1 MLTIHFPSGETLE
14 VQPAQG
20 SRAVEQLLQP
30 AFVEAQFARQ
40 WWVEVPVGAWVE
52 LEGRRYTLYAPAAA
66 TRDGA
71 TLYDYRARFESD
83 ARGLEAIVALNPVD
97 GRAAFPLTATPEEHA
112 ELVVQNMNARGGGG
126 WRLGGCVAG
135 APKEI
140 SYDGTPCLAALGR
153 IAEAFETE
161 WQCDGKVITI
171 GRVGH
176 GAEDPV
182 PLRYGEGLKPGLQ
195 RTVHSED
202 GNPVGRLFVQGGE
215 RNVSYSDYG
224 KERLHLPKA
233 STVSFDGLHFEGES
247 GFVAA
252 RAVRY
257 ATDAAGASVAR
268 ADALPGVTYRE
279 ATLSLEECYPRR
291 VGTVTAVGAGGL
303 DFVDSAIPADLNY
316 RDARIGGE
324 KATIIFQ
331 SGMLAGREFDIV
343 QTEKD
348 LTGYD
353 HGARRFQLVPQDEDG
368 VSMPGGVFVP
378 RAGDRYAVF
387 HINMPPRYVRDA
399 EEEMLR
405 GAVRYLHPRAGHR
418 FTVRAELD
426 AAWARARWAN
436 LGGRLGL
443 GGYVAIEDRELF
455 GASGDGRA
463 VLRVVEVSRPLGD
476 PHAPTLTLSNEP
488 AAGGI
493 FTQLARA
500 QAQEQVVATR
510 HAEAVRYTRRTF
522 RQAQEGLKQLEAAAR
537 GLEERFTES
546 IRPATVTTMGALVGS
561 EATNFTF
568 LNRVEFTWE
577 GAGRRLRARAVD
589 GGAMVLEHATLGGEP
604 QGRGTLSAAGAAA
617 RRWNLYAFVSG
628 ALTAAGKPYFLY
640 AECPGGAGA
649 TDGRFAVSEEARP
662 LREGDR
668 YNLLCALVSSED
680 GRGNRSVQPV
690 FGVTEVTPGMVRT
703 GRIVSRGG
711 ETYFD
716 LEHGEIGGNI
726 RFTIPEAAGPAAVS
740 RPNLFSNGGPMIKDV
755 EGWRLINNDSDWAV
769 IMEQVEEEAHGGY
782 GRIRYTARRTKTE
795 QPDRLYKIG
804 QIWAEVPLAVGGA
817 VCAAVGLARCT
828 HPRAVMFEGYFGGGY
843 PRRNLAEMRRASSMA
858 GNPSRADLPFA
869 QARGEAA
876 ETAVFGPLPRS
887 NGGLDMALSW
897 FVDSAALPNAGLGE
911 EVVLEFVW
919 LKVEAGETFTGAPV
933 TKEDMKCG
941 QGFTVVD
948 GGRLRTFGLELM
960 QGRGAGAKATA
971 GLWGGGFSG
980 NYNENTPAFWAGGTF
995 EKAMNGEANTI
1006 LRHDGSAKI
1015 GRMLVASEGD
1025 IDWTDNGGF
1034 FRIIPTQNMPS
1045 WDDIETNAGRN
1056 VQGNQTEYAR
1066 DLHASLH
1073 GKVQEDR
1080 ENKTIHIP
1088 IVQITHPLPAGQTV
1102 RVNVKVTL
1110 HATLY
1115 TSASK
1120 NAESSAGARFSGGIS
1135 VDSEERKEITLTLSS
1150 WINSSGNPQDE
1161 DSVEYDFNCKENATC
1176 WLSGTLQTHVE
1187 TSLKEAPPDPGTGR
1201 DPDPSNPLRP
1211 DPSNPLRPDPN
1222 DPGHSPAPNPHN
1234 PDEPDNPNQPGIG
1247 HRTHGYAAPRPV
1259 LRAAGDETRLMG
1271 KNGGTIRERY
1281 ASASVKSPYLRVD
1294 YFVYYENV
1302 KGQQQFIIAKDGFC
1316 IFHNARRYIY
1326 CNASNGQFEVMG
1338 LTNFSRQ

>member
-30 AFVEAQFARQ
+30 AFVEAQFALAR
-40 WWVEVPVGAWVE
+40 WVEVPVGAWVE

-71 TLYDYRARFESD
+71 TLYDYRARFESE
-83 ARGLEAIVALNPVD
+83 ARGLEAIVTLNPVD
-97 GRAAFPLTATPEEHA
+97 GRAAFPLTASPAEHA
-112 ELVVQNMNARGGGG
+112 GLVVENMNARGGGG
-126 WRLGGCVAG
+126 WRLGGCVEG

-153 IAEAFETE
+153 IAEAFGTE

-215 RNVSYSDYG
+215 RNVSFPDYG
-224 KERLHLPKA
+224 KKRLHLPKA
-233 STVSFDGLHFEGES
+233 KTISFDGLHFEGEA
-247 GFVAA
+247 GFAAA

-257 ATDAAGASVAR
+257 TTDAAGTSVAR

-279 ATLSLEECYPRR
+279 ATLALEECYPRR
-291 VGTVTAVGAGGL
+291 EGTVTGVSADGL
-303 DFVDSAIPADLNY
+303 DFMDSTIPNDLNY

-343 QTEKD
+343 QTETD

-378 RAGDRYAVF
+378 RVGDRYAVF
-387 HINMPPRYVRDA
+387 HINMLARYVRDA
-399 EEEMLR
+399 EDEMLR

-426 AAWARARWAN
+426 AAWARARWAT

-455 GASGDGRA
+455 GASGEGRA

-500 QAQEQVVATR
+500 KAQEQVVATR

-522 RQAQEGLKQLEAAAR
+522 RQAKEGLKQLEEVAKR
-537 GLEERFTES
+537 VDDFNES
-546 IRPATVTTMGALVGS
+546 IKPATVTTMGALVGS

-568 LNRVEFTWE
+568 VNRVEFTWK
-577 GAGRRLRARAVD
+577 GAGKRLRARAVD

-604 QGRGTLSAAGAAA
+604 QGRGTIGTTGATA
-617 RRWNLYAFVSG
+617 RRWNLYAFVS
-628 ALTAAGKPYFLY
+628 APLTAARKPYFLY
-640 AECPGGAGA
+640 AECPSGEGK
-649 TDGRFAVSEEARP
+649 TDGRFAISETARP

-680 GRGNRSVQPV
+680 GFGTRSVQPV

-703 GRIVSRGG
+703 SRIVSRGG

-726 RFTIPEAAGPAAVS
+726 RFTIPEADEPTVAAPG
-740 RPNLFSNGGPMIKDV
+740 PNLFSNGGPMIASV
-755 EGWRLINNDSDWAV
+755 EGWRVIKDTNDWV
-769 IMEQVEEEAHGGY
+769 ISMEQVKEEAHGGY
-782 GRIRYTARRTKTE
+782 GRIRYTARRVNNKQTN
-795 QPDRLYKIG
+795 RLYKVG
-804 QIWAEVPLAVGGA
+804 QIWVDLPAEAAGATA

-828 HPRAVMFEGYFGGGY
+828 HPKAVVFEEYFGGGY
-843 PRRNLAEMRRASSMA
+843 PDRSLAEMRRTSSMA
-858 GNPSRADLPFA
+858 GNST
-869 QARGEAA
+869 QASLKFEKARDEAA
-876 ETAVFGPLPRS
+876 EAVVYGPIRRK
-887 NGGLDMALSW
+887 NGGSDIALSW
-897 FVDSAALPNAGLGE
+897 FVDSAELPNAGLGE

-919 LKVEAGETFTGAPV
+919 LKVEAGETFTGMPTA
-933 TKEDMKCG
+933 EDMKHG
-941 QGFTVVD
+941 QGFTLVD

-971 GLWGGGFSG
+971 GLWGGGYLGAYSKD
-980 NYNENTPAFWAGGTF
+980 TPAFWAGGTF
-995 EKAMNGEANTI
+995 VEALLGEANTI

-1025 IDWTDNGGF
+1025 MAWTENGGLF
-1034 FRIIPTQNMPS
+1034 EINPTKAMPAL
-1045 WDDIETNAGRN
+1045 DDLKGNAGLNKKGGSEAKLARN
-1056 VQGNQTEYAR
+1056 ISAFSYSDYYTVGDKKSNIKKDSSSAHAELLGFKIREVIGDERVEVEVTVTLRADLSTQKLKGDGFAYANAEFIGDLIAGGESRKVYLSLAR
-1066 DLHASLH
+1066 DLYTKDD
-1073 GKVQEDR
+1073 GYTTQ
-1080 ENKTIHIP
+1080 
-1088 IVQITHPLPAGQTV
+1088 QY
-1102 RVNVKVTL
+1102 TL
-1110 HATLY
+1110 RI
-1115 TSASK
+1115 
-1120 NAESSAGARFSGGIS
+1120 SAGTVCA
-1135 VDSEERKEITLTLSS
+1135 
-1150 WINSSGNPQDE
+1150 
-1161 DSVEYDFNCKENATC
+1161 
-1176 WLSGTLQTHVE
+1176 
-1187 TSLKEAPPDPGTGR
+1187 
-1201 DPDPSNPLRP
+1201 LR
-1211 DPSNPLRPDPN
+1211 
-1222 DPGHSPAPNPHN
+1222 
-1234 PDEPDNPNQPGIG
+1234 
-1247 HRTHGYAAPRPV
+1247 
-1259 LRAAGDETRLMG
+1259 GDL
-1271 KNGGTIRERY
+1271 
-1281 ASASVKSPYLRVD
+1281 SASVKAETREVEAGGKETKSGTASECTASAANVRVEAS
-1294 YFVYYENV
+1294 YVVYYEAV
-1302 KGQQQFIIAKDGFC
+1302 KGQQRFIIARDGFC
-1316 IFHNARRYIY
+1316 VFHNANRYIY
-1326 CNASNGQFEVMG
+1326 CNAHNGEFKVMG
-1338 LTNFSRQ
+1338 LTDFSRV

>member
-1 MLTIHFPSGETLE
+1 MLTIHFPNGQTLE

-30 AFVEAQFARQ
+30 AFVEAQFALAR
-40 WWVEVPVGAWVE
+40 WVEVPVGAWVE

-97 GRAAFPLTATPEEHA
+97 GRAAFPLTASPAEHA
-112 ELVVQNMNARGGGG
+112 GLVVENMNARGGGG
-126 WRLGGCVAG
+126 WRLGGCVEG

-153 IAEAFETE
+153 IAEAFGTE

-215 RNVSYSDYG
+215 RNVSFPDYG
-224 KERLHLPKA
+224 KKRLHLPKA
-233 STVSFDGLHFEGES
+233 RTIAFDGLHFEGES
-247 GFVAA
+247 GFAAA

-257 ATDAAGASVAR
+257 ATDAAGTSVAR

-279 ATLSLEECYPRR
+279 ATLALEECYPRR
-291 VGTVTAVGAGGL
+291 EGTVTGVSADGL
-303 DFVDSAIPADLNY
+303 DFMDSTIPADLNY

-343 QTEKD
+343 QTETD

-387 HINMPPRYVRDA
+387 HINMPLRYVRDA

-426 AAWARARWAN
+426 AAWARARWAT

-455 GASGDGRA
+455 GASGEGRA

-500 QAQEQVVATR
+500 RAQEQVVATR

-522 RQAQEGLKQLEAAAR
+522 RQAKEGLKQLEEVAKR
-537 GLEERFTES
+537 VDDFKES
-546 IRPATVTTMGALVGS
+546 IKPATVTTMGALVGS

-568 LNRVEFTWE
+568 VNRVEFTWE
-577 GAGRRLRARAVD
+577 GAGKRLRARAVD

-604 QGRGTLSAAGAAA
+604 QGRGTIGTAGAAA

-640 AECPGGAGA
+640 AECPSGEGK
-649 TDGRFAVSEEARP
+649 TDGRFAVSKEARP

-680 GRGNRSVQPV
+680 GLGYRSVQPV

-703 GRIVSRGG
+703 SRIVSRGG

-726 RFTIPEAAGPAAVS
+726 RFTIPEADEPTVAAPG
-740 RPNLFSNGGPMIKDV
+740 PNLFSNGGPMIVGV
-755 EGWRLINNDSDWAV
+755 EGWRVINDESDWAV
-769 IMEQVEEEAHGGY
+769 SMEQVEEEAHGGY
-782 GRIRYTARRTKTE
+782 GRIRYTAKRTKKT
-795 QPDRLYKIG
+795 QTDRFYKVG
-804 QIWAEVPLAVGGA
+804 QVWVELPAQYAGAMA

-828 HPRAVMFEGYFGGGY
+828 HPKAVVFEEYFGGVY
-843 PRRNLAEMRRASSMA
+843 PHRNLAEMRRTSSLA
-858 GNPSRADLPFA
+858 GSNQDPTHEIERNRD
-869 QARGEAA
+869 EAA
-876 ETAVFGPLPRS
+876 EAVVYGPIQRV
-887 NGGLDMALSW
+887 NGGSNIALSW
-897 FVDSAALPNAGLGE
+897 FVDSDALPNKGLGV

-919 LKVEAGETFTGAPV
+919 LKVEVGERFTGMPTAGLGGLQG
-933 TKEDMKCG
+933 G
-941 QGFTVVD
+941 QGFTLVE

-960 QGRGAGAKATA
+960 QGQGAGAKTTA
-971 GLWGGGFSG
+971 GLWGGGYAGAYSI
-980 NYNENTPAFWAGGTF
+980 NTPAFWAGGSF
-995 EKAMNGEANTI
+995 AEAIQGKANTI

-1025 IDWTDNGGF
+1025 MAWTENGNAFSISPTEEMKPLSWF
-1034 FRIIPTQNMPS
+1034 FDRIGKNETYSGKVLS
-1045 WDDIETNAGRN
+1045 WDEKLEVIYNPKYDPNGYGVGNRDGERFTHAMGHLRVASYEEVEVVCDVKASADIFAHRRHQPPDQDKCTGSAMVGFDVELYIGDKVNKVNFAIEATNAASRQTYRRTERITARGKPGDSLSMFVAILRDVVAMENGMHYNGPRVGDPGYSTAATIYN
-1056 VQGNQTEYAR
+1056 V
-1066 DLHASLH
+1066 
-1073 GKVQEDR
+1073 
-1080 ENKTIHIP
+1080 
-1088 IVQITHPLPAGQTV
+1088 TV
-1102 RVNVKVTL
+1102 DVKV
-1110 HATLY
+1110 
-1115 TSASK
+1115 
-1120 NAESSAGARFSGGIS
+1120 EMR
-1135 VDSEERKEITLTLSS
+1135 
-1150 WINSSGNPQDE
+1150 
-1161 DSVEYDFNCKENATC
+1161 
-1176 WLSGTLQTHVE
+1176 
-1187 TSLKEAPPDPGTGR
+1187 
-1201 DPDPSNPLRP
+1201 
-1211 DPSNPLRPDPN
+1211 
-1222 DPGHSPAPNPHN
+1222 
-1234 PDEPDNPNQPGIG
+1234 
-1247 HRTHGYAAPRPV
+1247 
-1259 LRAAGDETRLMG
+1259 
-1271 KNGGTIRERY
+1271 
-1281 ASASVKSPYLRVD
+1281 
-1294 YFVYYENV
+1294 YENV
-1302 KGQQQFIIAKDGFC
+1302 REQQMFILAKDGFC
-1316 IFHNARRYIY
+1316 VYHGRNNFIY
-1326 CNASNGQFEVMG
+1326 CNSHTGQFIVKGARSSE
-1338 LTNFSRQ
+1338 

>member
-30 AFVEAQFARQ
+30 AFVEAQFALAR
-40 WWVEVPVGAWVE
+40 WVEVPVGAWVE

-83 ARGLEAIVALNPVD
+83 ARGLEAIVTLNPVD
-97 GRAAFPLTATPEEHA
+97 GRAAFPLTASPAEHA
-112 ELVVQNMNARGGGG
+112 GLVVENMNARGGGG

-153 IAEAFETE
+153 IAEAFGTE
-161 WQCDGKVITI
+161 WFCDGKVITI

-215 RNVSYSDYG
+215 RNVSFSDYG
-224 KERLHLPKA
+224 KKRLHLPKA
-233 STVSFDGLHFEGES
+233 KTISFDGLHFEGEA
-247 GFVAA
+247 GFAAA

-257 ATDAAGASVAR
+257 TTDAEGTSVAR

-279 ATLSLEECYPRR
+279 ATLALEECYPRR
-291 VGTVTAVGAGGL
+291 EGTVTGVSADGL
-303 DFVDSAIPADLNY
+303 DFMDSTIPNDLNY

-343 QTEKD
+343 QTETD

-353 HGARRFQLVPQDEDG
+353 HKARRFQLVPQDEDG

-378 RAGDRYAVF
+378 RVGDRYAVF
-387 HINMPPRYVRDA
+387 HINMPTRYVRDA

-426 AAWARARWAN
+426 AAWARARWAT

-455 GASGDGRA
+455 GASGEGRA

-500 QAQEQVVATR
+500 KAQEQVVATR

-522 RQAQEGLKQLEAAAR
+522 RQAREGLKQLEEVAKR
-537 GLEERFTES
+537 VDDFTES
-546 IRPATVTTMGALVGS
+546 IKPATVTTMGALVGS

-568 LNRVEFTWE
+568 VNRVEFTWE
-577 GAGRRLRARAVD
+577 GAGKRLRARAVD

-604 QGRGTLSAAGAAA
+604 QGRGTIGTAGAAA
-617 RRWNLYAFVSG
+617 RRWNLYEFTSG
-628 ALTAAGKPYFLY
+628 ALSAAGRPYFLY
-640 AECPGGAGA
+640 AECPSGEGK
-649 TDGRFAVSEEARP
+649 TDGRFAISMEARP

-680 GRGNRSVQPV
+680 GLGHRGVQPV

-703 GRIVSRGG
+703 SRIVSRGG

-726 RFTIPEAAGPAAVS
+726 RFTIPEAAEPEAEKPG
-740 RPNLFSNGGPMIKDV
+740 PNLFSNGGPMIMGV
-755 EGWRLINNDSDWAV
+755 EGWRLLNNEPDWAV
-769 IMEQVEEEAHGGY
+769 SMEQVEEEAHGGY
-782 GRIRYTARRTKTE
+782 GRIRYTARRTKTT
-795 QPDRLYKIG
+795 QTDRFYKIG
-804 QIWAEVPLAVGGA
+804 QVWVMLPAQHAGA
-817 VCAAVGLARCT
+817 MAMCAAVGLARCT
-828 HPRAVMFEGYFGGGY
+828 HPKAVMFEEYFGGGY
-843 PRRNLAEMRRASSMA
+843 PKRNLADMRRTSSMKENEKNA
-858 GNPSRADLPFA
+858 ELEIKRKPN
-869 QARGEAA
+869 EAA
-876 ETAVFGPLPRS
+876 EAVVYGPIRRA
-887 NGGLDMALSW
+887 NGSRTIALSW
-897 FVDSAALPNAGLGE
+897 FVDSDALPQKGMGE
-911 EVVLEFVW
+911 GETVVLEFVW
-919 LKVEAGETFTGAPV
+919 LKVEVGETFTGMPAAG
-933 TKEDMKCG
+933 MGRG
-941 QGFTVVD
+941 QGFTLVE

-960 QGRGAGAKATA
+960 KGRGAKAETTA
-971 GLWGGGFSG
+971 GLWGGGDTG

-995 EKAMNGEANTI
+995 TAAMQGEAKTI

-1015 GRMLVASEGD
+1015 GRMLVTQDGDMAWTENDGMFEINPTKAMPSLDALKNKVGSNVKKCGEAKLARSISASALSMNTIGAPKTNTKSDSYSAPANLLGFKIRKIIWNETVEVVVTVTLRADLNAKQLYDDGIGIAEAKAWFTGD
-1025 IDWTDNGGF
+1025 LVAGGERREVSLLLQTDND
-1034 FRIIPTQNMPS
+1034 NS
-1045 WDDIETNAGRN
+1045 S
-1056 VQGNQTEYAR
+1056 QGAQDST
-1066 DLHASLH
+1066 
-1073 GKVQEDR
+1073 
-1080 ENKTIHIP
+1080 KTY
-1088 IVQITHPLPAGQTV
+1088 
-1102 RVNVKVTL
+1102 TL
-1110 HATLY
+1110 RSSGDCNCTLQ
-1115 TSASK
+1115 
-1120 NAESSAGARFSGGIS
+1120 G
-1135 VDSEERKEITLTLSS
+1135 TLSS
-1150 WINSSGNPQDE
+1150 SVFAQTTGKHVKGTSEPREFSSWCD
-1161 DSVEYDFNCKENATC
+1161 
-1176 WLSGTLQTHVE
+1176 
-1187 TSLKEAPPDPGTGR
+1187 
-1201 DPDPSNPLRP
+1201 
-1211 DPSNPLRPDPN
+1211 
-1222 DPGHSPAPNPHN
+1222 
-1234 PDEPDNPNQPGIG
+1234 
-1247 HRTHGYAAPRPV
+1247 
-1259 LRAAGDETRLMG
+1259 
-1271 KNGGTIRERY
+1271 
-1281 ASASVKSPYLRVD
+1281 ASAANVRVEVSCT
-1294 YFVYYENV
+1294 VYYEAV
-1302 KGQQQFIIAKDGFC
+1302 KGQQAFIIARDGFC
-1316 IFHNARRYIY
+1316 VFHNASRYIY
-1326 CNASNGQFEVMG
+1326 CNASNGRFEVMG
-1338 LTNFSRQ
+1338 LTNFSRV

>member
-1 MLTIHFPSGETLE
+1 M
-14 VQPAQG
+14 QPAQG

-30 AFVEAQFARQ
+30 AFVEAQFALAR
-40 WWVEVPVGAWVE
+40 WVEVPVGSWVE

-83 ARGLEAIVALNPVD
+83 ARGLEAIVTLNPVD
-97 GRAAFPLTATPEEHA
+97 GRAAFPLTASPAEHA
-112 ELVVQNMNARGGGG
+112 GLVVQNMNARGGGG

-153 IAEAFETE
+153 IAEAFGTE
-161 WQCDGKVITI
+161 WFCDGKVITI

-215 RNVSYSDYG
+215 RNVSFPDYG
-224 KERLHLPKA
+224 KKRLHLPKA
-233 STVSFDGLHFEGES
+233 KTIAFDGLHFEGEA
-247 GFVAA
+247 GFAAA

-257 ATDAAGASVAR
+257 VTDAEGTSVAR

-279 ATLSLEECYPRR
+279 ATLALEECYPRR
-291 VGTVTAVGAGGL
+291 EGTVTGVSADGL
-303 DFVDSAIPADLNY
+303 DFVDSTIPNDLNY

-343 QTEKD
+343 QTETD

-368 VSMPGGVFVP
+368 VSMPGGIFVP
-378 RAGDRYAVF
+378 RVGDRYAVF

-455 GASGDGRA
+455 GASGAGRA

-500 QAQEQVVATR
+500 KAQEQVVATR

-522 RQAQEGLKQLEAAAR
+522 RQAKEGLKQLEEVAKR
-537 GLEERFTES
+537 VDDFRES
-546 IRPATVTTMGALVGS
+546 IKPATVTTMGALVGS

-568 LNRVEFTWE
+568 VNRVEFTWE
-577 GAGRRLRARAVD
+577 GAGKRLRARAVD

-640 AECPGGAGA
+640 AECPSGAGA
-649 TDGRFAVSEEARP
+649 TEGRFAMSESARP

-680 GRGNRSVQPV
+680 GLGHRGVQPV

-703 GRIVSRGG
+703 SRIVSRGG

-740 RPNLFSNGGPMIKDV
+740 RPNLFSNGGPMIMGI
-755 EGWRLINNDSDWAV
+755 EGWRLLGNEPDWD
-769 IMEQVEEEAHGGY
+769 IRMEQVEEEAHGGY

-795 QPDRLYKIG
+795 QTDRYYRVG
-804 QIWAEVPLAVGGA
+804 QIRIELPAEAAGAEV

-828 HPRAVMFEGYFGGGY
+828 HPKAVVFSEYFGGGY
-843 PRRNLAEMRRASSMA
+843 PERNLAEMRRTSSLA
-858 GNPSRADLPFA
+858 GSNQDPTSKIERARD
-869 QARGEAA
+869 
-876 ETAVFGPLPRS
+876 ETAEAVVYGSIKRV
-887 NGGLDMALSW
+887 NGYSYVAFSWKLDSQ
-897 FVDSAALPNAGLGE
+897 ALPKRGMGE
-911 EVVLEFVW
+911 GETVVLEFAW
-919 LKVEAGETFTGAPV
+919 LKIEVGERFTGMPTAGLGGLQG
-933 TKEDMKCG
+933 G
-941 QGFTVVD
+941 QGFTLVD

-960 QGRGAGAKATA
+960 KGRGAGAETTA
-971 GLWGGGFSG
+971 GLWGGGYLGAYSKD
-980 NYNENTPAFWAGGTF
+980 TPAFWAGGTF
-995 EKAMNGEANTI
+995 VEALQGKANTI

-1015 GRMLVASEGD
+1015 GRMLMAQDGAMAWAENGGLFEINPTNAMPALDTLKGKVGSNATGDKTVVLGRDISASAISRYAIRDLKTDTDSDSSSGPTDLLGFHINKIIRNETVEVVVTVTLRADLSAQQHIDKGRGIAEAKAEFTGDLVAGGERRKVSLLLQ
-1025 IDWTDNGGF
+1025 TDNDN
-1034 FRIIPTQNMPS
+1034 RS
-1045 WDDIETNAGRN
+1045 
-1056 VQGNQTEYAR
+1056 QGAQVDT
-1066 DLHASLH
+1066 
-1073 GKVQEDR
+1073 
-1080 ENKTIHIP
+1080 KTY
-1088 IVQITHPLPAGQTV
+1088 
-1102 RVNVKVTL
+1102 TL
-1110 HATLY
+1110 
-1115 TSASK
+1115 
-1120 NAESSAGARFSGGIS
+1120 R
-1135 VDSEERKEITLTLSS
+1135 
-1150 WINSSGNPQDE
+1150 SSGDC
-1161 DSVEYDFNCKENATC
+1161 NCT
-1176 WLSGTLQTHVE
+1176 LQGTL
-1187 TSLKEAPPDPGTGR
+1187 
-1201 DPDPSNPLRP
+1201 
-1211 DPSNPLRPDPN
+1211 
-1222 DPGHSPAPNPHN
+1222 
-1234 PDEPDNPNQPGIG
+1234 
-1247 HRTHGYAAPRPV
+1247 
-1259 LRAAGDETRLMG
+1259 
-1271 KNGGTIRERY
+1271 
-1281 ASASVKSPYLRVD
+1281 SASVLAQTTDKWVKGPEIPEGSSAWCTASAANVRVEAS
-1294 YFVYYENV
+1294 YVVYYEAV
-1302 KGQQQFIIAKDGFC
+1302 KGQQAFIIAMDGFC
-1316 IFHNARRYIY
+1316 VFHNANRYIY
-1326 CNASNGQFEVMG
+1326 CNASNGQFEVVG
-1338 LTNFSRQ
+1338 LTDF

>member
-30 AFVEAQFARQ
+30 AFVEAQFALAR
-40 WWVEVPVGAWVE
+40 WVEVPVGAWVE

-71 TLYDYRARFESD
+71 TLYDYRARFESE
-83 ARGLEAIVALNPVD
+83 ARGLEAIVTLNPVD
-97 GRAAFPLTATPEEHA
+97 GRAAFPLTASPAEHA
-112 ELVVQNMNARGGGG
+112 GLVVENMNARGGGG
-126 WRLGGCVAG
+126 WRLGGCVEG

-153 IAEAFETE
+153 IAEAFGTE
-161 WQCDGKVITI
+161 WFCDGKVITI

-176 GAEDPV
+176 GAEDPA

-215 RNVSYSDYG
+215 RNVSFPDYG
-224 KERLHLPKA
+224 KKRLHLPKA
-233 STVSFDGLHFEGES
+233 KTISFDGLHFEGEA
-247 GFVAA
+247 GFAAA

-257 ATDAAGASVAR
+257 TTDAEGTSVAR

-279 ATLSLEECYPRR
+279 ATLALEECYPRR
-291 VGTVTAVGAGGL
+291 EGTVTGVSADGL
-303 DFVDSAIPADLNY
+303 DFMDSTIPNDLNY

-343 QTEKD
+343 QTETD

-368 VSMPGGVFVP
+368 VIMPGGVFVP
-378 RAGDRYAVF
+378 RVGDRYAVF

-426 AAWARARWAN
+426 AAWARARWAT

-500 QAQEQVVATR
+500 RAQEQVVATR

-522 RQAQEGLKQLEAAAR
+522 RQAKEGLKQLEEVAKR
-537 GLEERFTES
+537 VDDFKES
-546 IRPATVTTMGALVGS
+546 IKPATVTTMGALVGS

-568 LNRVEFTWE
+568 VNRVEFTWK
-577 GAGRRLRARAVD
+577 GAGKRLRARAVD

-604 QGRGTLSAAGAAA
+604 QGRGTIGTTGATA
-617 RRWNLYAFVSG
+617 RRWNLYAFTSG
-628 ALTAAGKPYFLY
+628 ALTAARKPYFLY
-640 AECPGGAGA
+640 AECPSGEGE
-649 TDGRFAVSEEARP
+649 TDGRFAISETARP

-680 GRGNRSVQPV
+680 GLGHRSVQPV

-703 GRIVSRGG
+703 SRIVSRGG

-726 RFTIPEAAGPAAVS
+726 RFTIPEAKEPTAGKPE
-740 RPNLFSNGGPMIKDV
+740 PNLFSNGGPMIASE
-755 EGWRLINNDSDWAV
+755 EGWRVIKDTNDWV
-769 IMEQVEEEAHGGY
+769 ISMEQVKEEAHGGY
-782 GRIRYTARRTKTE
+782 GRIRYTARRVNNKQTN
-795 QPDRLYKIG
+795 RLYKVG
-804 QIWAEVPLAVGGA
+804 QIWVDLPAEAAGATA
-817 VCAAVGLARCT
+817 VCAAVGLAQCT
-828 HPRAVMFEGYFGGGY
+828 HPKAVVFEEYFGGGY
-843 PRRNLAEMRRASSMA
+843 PDRSLAEMRRTSSMA
-858 GNPSRADLPFA
+858 GNST
-869 QARGEAA
+869 QASLKFEKARDEAA
-876 ETAVFGPLPRS
+876 EAVVYGPIRRK
-887 NGGLDMALSW
+887 NGGSDIALSW
-897 FVDSAALPNAGLGE
+897 FVDSAELPNAGLGE

-919 LKVEAGETFTGAPV
+919 LKVEVGETFTGMPTA
-933 TKEDMKCG
+933 EDMKRG
-941 QGFTVVD
+941 QGFTLVD

-960 QGRGAGAKATA
+960 KGC
-971 GLWGGGFSG
+971 L
-980 NYNENTPAFWAGGTF
+980 
-995 EKAMNGEANTI
+995 
-1006 LRHDGSAKI
+1006 
-1015 GRMLVASEGD
+1015 
-1025 IDWTDNGGF
+1025 
-1034 FRIIPTQNMPS
+1034 
-1045 WDDIETNAGRN
+1045 
-1056 VQGNQTEYAR
+1056 
-1066 DLHASLH
+1066 
-1073 GKVQEDR
+1073 
-1080 ENKTIHIP
+1080 
-1088 IVQITHPLPAGQTV
+1088 
-1102 RVNVKVTL
+1102 
-1110 HATLY
+1110 LY
-1115 TSASK
+1115 TSPS
-1120 NAESSAGARFSGGIS
+1120 
-1135 VDSEERKEITLTLSS
+1135 
-1150 WINSSGNPQDE
+1150 P
-1161 DSVEYDFNCKENATC
+1161 
-1176 WLSGTLQTHVE
+1176 
-1187 TSLKEAPPDPGTGR
+1187 R
-1201 DPDPSNPLRP
+1201 D
-1211 DPSNPLRPDPN
+1211 
-1222 DPGHSPAPNPHN
+1222 
-1234 PDEPDNPNQPGIG
+1234 
-1247 HRTHGYAAPRPV
+1247 
-1259 LRAAGDETRLMG
+1259 
-1271 KNGGTIRERY
+1271 
-1281 ASASVKSPYLRVD
+1281 
-1294 YFVYYENV
+1294 
-1302 KGQQQFIIAKDGFC
+1302 
-1316 IFHNARRYIY
+1316 
-1326 CNASNGQFEVMG
+1326 
-1338 LTNFSRQ
+1338 

>member
-30 AFVEAQFARQ
+30 AFVEAQFALAR
-40 WWVEVPVGAWVE
+40 WVEVPVGAWVE

-71 TLYDYRARFESD
+71 TLYDYRARFESE
-83 ARGLEAIVALNPVD
+83 ARGLEAIVTLNPVD
-97 GRAAFPLTATPEEHA
+97 GRAAFPLTASPAEHA
-112 ELVVQNMNARGGGG
+112 GLVVENMNARGGGG

-153 IAEAFETE
+153 IAEAFGTE
-161 WQCDGKVITI
+161 WFCDGKVITI

-215 RNVSYSDYG
+215 RNVSFSDYG
-224 KERLHLPKA
+224 KKRLHLPKA
-233 STVSFDGLHFEGES
+233 KTISFDGLHFEGEA
-247 GFVAA
+247 GFAAA

-257 ATDAAGASVAR
+257 TTDAEGTSVAR

-279 ATLSLEECYPRR
+279 ATLALEECYPRR
-291 VGTVTAVGAGGL
+291 EGTVTGVSADGL
-303 DFVDSAIPADLNY
+303 DFTDRTIPNDLNY

-343 QTEKD
+343 QTETD

-353 HGARRFQLVPQDEDG
+353 HGARRFELVPQDEDG

-378 RAGDRYAVF
+378 RVGDRYAVF

-426 AAWARARWAN
+426 AAWARARWAT

-455 GASGDGRA
+455 GASGEGRA

-500 QAQEQVVATR
+500 RAQEQVVATR

-522 RQAQEGLKQLEAAAR
+522 RQAREGLKQLEEVAKR
-537 GLEERFTES
+537 VDDFKES
-546 IRPATVTTMGALVGS
+546 IKPATVTTMGALVGS

-568 LNRVEFTWE
+568 VNRVEFTWE
-577 GAGRRLRARAVD
+577 GAGKRLRARAVD

-604 QGRGTLSAAGAAA
+604 QGRGTIGTAGAAA

-628 ALTAAGKPYFLY
+628 TLTAAGRPYFLY
-640 AECPGGAGA
+640 AECPSGEGK
-649 TDGRFAVSEEARP
+649 TDGRFAMSESARP

-680 GRGNRSVQPV
+680 GLGHRGVQPV

-703 GRIVSRGG
+703 SRIVSRGG

-726 RFTIPEAAGPAAVS
+726 RFTIPEANEPAAGES
-740 RPNLFSNGGPMIKDV
+740 ELEEPGPNLFSNGGPMIAGV
-755 EGWRLINNDSDWAV
+755 EGWRLLGNEPDWKI
-769 IMEQVEEEAHGGY
+769 IMDQVVEEAHGGY
-782 GRIRYTARRTKTE
+782 GRIRYTARRTKTN
-795 QPDRLYKIG
+795 QTDRHYRVG
-804 QIWAEVPLAVGGA
+804 QIWIELPAEAAGA
-817 VCAAVGLARCT
+817 KVVCAAVGLARCT
-828 HPRAVMFEGYFGGGY
+828 HPKAVVFSEYFGGGY
-843 PRRNLAEMRRASSMA
+843 PERNLAEMRQTSSLA
-858 GNPSRADLPFA
+858 GSNQDPTLKIERKRD
-869 QARGEAA
+869 EAA
-876 ETAVFGPLPRS
+876 EAVVYGPIKRV
-887 NGGLDMALSW
+887 NGYPYVAFSWKLDSH
-897 FVDSAALPNAGLGE
+897 ALPKKGLGV
-911 EVVLEFVW
+911 EVVLEFAW
-919 LKVEAGETFTGAPV
+919 IKIEAGERFTGMPMDGLGGL
-933 TKEDMKCG
+933 KGG
-941 QGFTVVD
+941 QGFSLVE

-960 QGRGAGAKATA
+960 KGRGAGAKTTA
-971 GLWGGGFSG
+971 GLWGGGYAGAYSMKS
-980 NYNENTPAFWAGGTF
+980 PAFWAGGTF
-995 EKAMNGEANTI
+995 VEALRGVANTI

-1015 GRMLVASEGD
+1015 GRMLVAQDGSMAWADNGDLFEINPTKSIPPIAKIDTIGRDEASEFHEFFRSMDERGYEIKPFQGSRPKEKILPFEQEVSFDLCTVRNIGDETVSVDIYITAAYEFNANAGGYEGD
-1025 IDWTDNGGF
+1025 FAMVAIVFDGHVLMGGKAIELYGNTGDGANDGRYKVGYTYRNGTVAKI
-1034 FRIIPTQNMPS
+1034 R
-1045 WDDIETNAGRN
+1045 
-1056 VQGNQTEYAR
+1056 VQAKSYE
-1066 DLHASLH
+1066 SISVK
-1073 GKVQEDR
+1073 GKVQINLLAKAGII
-1080 ENKTIHIP
+1080 NKHTSGIDLYGLNSNASIK
-1088 IVQITHPLPAGQTV
+1088 VK
-1102 RVNVKVTL
+1102 NVKFFYSYRVK
-1110 HATLY
+1110 Y
-1115 TSASK
+1115 ESIK
-1120 NAESSAGARFSGGIS
+1120 N
-1135 VDSEERKEITLTLSS
+1135 
-1150 WINSSGNPQDE
+1150 
-1161 DSVEYDFNCKENATC
+1161 
-1176 WLSGTLQTHVE
+1176 
-1187 TSLKEAPPDPGTGR
+1187 
-1201 DPDPSNPLRP
+1201 
-1211 DPSNPLRPDPN
+1211 
-1222 DPGHSPAPNPHN
+1222 
-1234 PDEPDNPNQPGIG
+1234 
-1247 HRTHGYAAPRPV
+1247 
-1259 LRAAGDETRLMG
+1259 
-1271 KNGGTIRERY
+1271 
-1281 ASASVKSPYLRVD
+1281 
-1294 YFVYYENV
+1294 
-1302 KGQQQFIIAKDGFC
+1302 QQKFIIARNGFC
-1316 IFHNARRYIY
+1316 VFNSSAKYIY
-1326 CNASNGQFEVMG
+1326 SNSETGEFIIRGAKIIE
-1338 LTNFSRQ
+1338 

>member
-30 AFVEAQFARQ
+30 AFVEAQFALAR
-40 WWVEVPVGAWVE
+40 WVEVPVGAWVE

-97 GRAAFPLTATPEEHA
+97 GRAAFPLTASPAEHA
-112 ELVVQNMNARGGGG
+112 GLVVENMNARGGGG
-126 WRLGGCVAG
+126 WRLGGCVEG

-153 IAEAFETE
+153 IAEAFGTE
-161 WQCDGKVITI
+161 WNCDGKVITI

-215 RNVSYSDYG
+215 RNVSFPDYG
-224 KERLHLPKA
+224 KKRLHLPKA
-233 STVSFDGLHFEGES
+233 KTISFDGLHFEGEA
-247 GFVAA
+247 GFAAA

-257 ATDAAGASVAR
+257 TTDAAGTSVAR

-279 ATLSLEECYPRR
+279 ATLALEECYPRR
-291 VGTVTAVGAGGL
+291 EGTVTGVSADGL
-303 DFVDSAIPADLNY
+303 DFMDSTIPNDLNY

-343 QTEKD
+343 QTETD

-378 RAGDRYAVF
+378 RVGDRYAVF

-426 AAWARARWAN
+426 AAWARARWNN

-455 GASGDGRA
+455 GASGAGRA

-500 QAQEQVVATR
+500 KAQEQVVATR

-522 RQAQEGLKQLEAAAR
+522 RQAREGLKQLEEVAKR
-537 GLEERFTES
+537 VDDFKES
-546 IRPATVTTMGALVGS
+546 IKPATVTTMGALVGS

-568 LNRVEFTWE
+568 VNRVEFTWE
-577 GAGRRLRARAVD
+577 GAGKRLRARAVD

-604 QGRGTLSAAGAAA
+604 QGRGTIGTAGAAA

-640 AECPGGAGA
+640 AECPSGEGK
-649 TDGRFAVSEEARP
+649 TDGRFAVSKEARP

-680 GRGNRSVQPV
+680 GFGTRGVQPV

-703 GRIVSRGG
+703 SRIVSRGG

-726 RFTIPEAAGPAAVS
+726 RFTIPEAAGPAAVAPG
-740 RPNLFSNGGPMIKDV
+740 PNLFSNGGPMIVGV
-755 EGWRLINNDSDWAV
+755 EGWRLIDNEPDWD
-769 IMEQVEEEAHGGY
+769 IRMEQVKEEAHGGY
-782 GRIRYTARRTKTE
+782 GRIKYTARRVDNKQT
-795 QPDRLYKIG
+795 DRLYKVG
-804 QIWAEVPLAVGGA
+804 QVWVELPAEADGAMA

-828 HPRAVMFEGYFGGGY
+828 HPKAVVFEEYFGGVY
-843 PRRNLAEMRRASSMA
+843 PHRNLAEMRRTSSLA
-858 GNPSRADLPFA
+858 GSNQDPTHEIERNRD
-869 QARGEAA
+869 EAA
-876 ETAVFGPLPRS
+876 EAVVYGPIRRM
-887 NGGLDMALSW
+887 NGGSNIALSW
-897 FVDSAALPNAGLGE
+897 FVDSDALPNKGLGV
-911 EVVLEFVW
+911 EVVLEFAW
-919 LKVEAGETFTGAPV
+919 LKIEVGERFTGMGELAG
-933 TKEDMKCG
+933 G
-941 QGFTVVD
+941 QGFTLVE

-960 QGRGAGAKATA
+960 QGHGAAAKATA
-971 GLWGGGFSG
+971 GLWGGGYAGAYSR
-980 NYNENTPAFWAGGTF
+980 NTPAFWAGGSF
-995 EKAMNGEANTI
+995 AEAMQGVAKTI

-1015 GRMLVASEGD
+1015 GRMLVAQDGD
-1025 IDWTDNGGF
+1025 MAWTDNDGMF
-1034 FRIIPTQNMPS
+1034 EINPTKAMPS
-1045 WDDIETNAGRN
+1045 LDALRNKVGKNEEGRN
-1056 VQGNQTEYAR
+1056 AAVLGRNIS
-1066 DLHASLH
+1066 ASALSMDTI
-1073 GKVQEDR
+1073 GAP
-1080 ENKTIHIP
+1080 KTNTDSDSYSDPANLFNFPIHKI
-1088 IVQITHPLPAGQTV
+1088 ILNETV
-1102 RVNVKVTL
+1102 EVVVTVTL
-1110 HATLY
+1110 RADLNAQQRYDGGIGIAEAKAEFTGNLVAGGERREVSLYLQTDHDSRSQGAQVSTETYTLR
-1115 TSASK
+1115 S
-1120 NAESSAGARFSGGIS
+1120 SGGCNC
-1135 VDSEERKEITLTLSS
+1135 TLQGTLSS
-1150 WINSSGNPQDE
+1150 
-1161 DSVEYDFNCKENATC
+1161 SVYA
-1176 WLSGTLQTHVE
+1176 QT
-1187 TSLKEAPPDPGTGR
+1187 TGKQV
-1201 DPDPSNPLRP
+1201 D
-1211 DPSNPLRPDPN
+1211 
-1222 DPGHSPAPNPHN
+1222 
-1234 PDEPDNPNQPGIG
+1234 
-1247 HRTHGYAAPRPV
+1247 
-1259 LRAAGDETRLMG
+1259 G
-1271 KNGGTIRERY
+1271 KNESMQISSWCDAR
-1281 ASASVKSPYLRVD
+1281 AKNVRVEAK
-1294 YFVYYENV
+1294 FTVYYEAV
-1302 KGQQQFIIAKDGFC
+1302 KGQQAFIIAQDGFC
-1316 IFHNARRYIY
+1316 VFHNASRYIY
-1326 CNASNGQFEVMG
+1326 CNASNGRFEVMG
-1338 LTNFSRQ
+1338 LTDFSRV

>member
-30 AFVEAQFARQ
+30 AFVEAQFALAR
-40 WWVEVPVGAWVE
+40 WVEVPVGAWVE

-83 ARGLEAIVALNPVD
+83 ARALEAIVALNPVD
-97 GRAAFPLTATPEEHA
+97 GRAAFPLTASPAEHA
-112 ELVVQNMNARGGGG
+112 GLVVENMNARGGGG
-126 WRLGGCVAG
+126 WRLGGCVEG

-153 IAEAFETE
+153 IAEAFGTE

-176 GAEDPV
+176 GAEDPA

-215 RNVSYSDYG
+215 RNVSFPDYG
-224 KERLHLPKA
+224 KKRLHLPKA
-233 STVSFDGLHFEGES
+233 RTIAFDGLHFEGES
-247 GFVAA
+247 GFAAA

-257 ATDAAGASVAR
+257 TTDAAGTSVAR

-279 ATLSLEECYPRR
+279 ATLALEECYPRR
-291 VGTVTAVGAGGL
+291 EGTVTGVSADGL
-303 DFVDSAIPADLNY
+303 DFMDSTIPADLNY

-343 QTEKD
+343 QTETD

-387 HINMPPRYVRDA
+387 HINMPLRYVRDA

-455 GASGDGRA
+455 GASGEGRA

-500 QAQEQVVATR
+500 RAQEQVVATR

-522 RQAQEGLKQLEAAAR
+522 RQAKEGLKQLEEVAKR
-537 GLEERFTES
+537 IDDFKES
-546 IRPATVTTMGALVGS
+546 IKPATVTTMGALVGS

-568 LNRVEFTWE
+568 VNRVEFTWE
-577 GAGRRLRARAVD
+577 GAGKRLRARAVD

-604 QGRGTLSAAGAAA
+604 QGRGTISTTGAAA
-617 RRWNLYAFVSG
+617 RRWNLYEFTSG
-628 ALTAAGKPYFLY
+628 ALTAAGRPYFLY
-640 AECPGGAGA
+640 AECPSGEGA
-649 TDGRFAVSEEARP
+649 TDGRFAISMEARP

-680 GRGNRSVQPV
+680 GFGTRSVQPV

-703 GRIVSRGG
+703 SRIVSRGG

-726 RFTIPEAAGPAAVS
+726 RFTIPEAAGPSAAAPE
-740 RPNLFSNGGPMIKDV
+740 PNLFSNGGPMIAGV
-755 EGWRLINNDSDWAV
+755 EGWRLLSNEPDWEMR
-769 IMEQVEEEAHGGY
+769 MEQEEEEAHGGY
-782 GRIRYTARRTKTE
+782 GRIRYTAKRTKKT
-795 QPDRLYKIG
+795 QTDRFYKVG
-804 QIWAEVPLAVGGA
+804 QVWVELPAQYAGAEA

-828 HPRAVMFEGYFGGGY
+828 RPKAVMFEGYFGGGY
-843 PRRNLAEMRRASSMA
+843 PNRNLADMRRTSSMA
-858 GNPSRADLPFA
+858 GNPPLANVAFV
-869 QARGEAA
+869 QGRGDAA
-876 ETAVFGPLPRS
+876 EAVVFGPIRRE
-887 NGGLDMALSW
+887 NGGSNIALSW
-897 FVDSAALPNAGLGE
+897 FVDSDALPNKGLGV

-919 LKVEAGETFTGAPV
+919 LKVEVGERFTGMPTAGLGGLA
-933 TKEDMKCG
+933 EG
-941 QGFTVVD
+941 QGFTLVD

-960 QGRGAGAKATA
+960 KGRGAKAETTA
-971 GLWGGGFSG
+971 GLWGGGYAGAYSI
-980 NYNENTPAFWAGGTF
+980 NTPAFWAGGSF
-995 EKAMNGEANTI
+995 AEALQGKANTI

-1015 GRMLVASEGD
+1015 GRMLMATDGAMAWADNGDLFEINPTKSIPPIAKIDTIGRDEASEFHE
-1025 IDWTDNGGF
+1025 F
-1034 FRIIPTQNMPS
+1034 FRSMDERSCEIKILQGSKPIEKILTFEQEVSFNLS
-1045 WDDIETNAGRN
+1045 TVRNIGNETVSVDIYITAAYEFNANAGGYEGDFAMVAIVFDGHVLMGGKEIELYGNTGDGAPDGRYKVGYTYRN
-1056 VQGNQTEYAR
+1056 GTVAKIRVQAKSYE
-1066 DLHASLH
+1066 SISVK
-1073 GKVQEDR
+1073 GKVHINLLAKAGII
-1080 ENKTIHIP
+1080 NKHTSGIDLYGTNSTASIK
-1088 IVQITHPLPAGQTV
+1088 AK
-1102 RVNVKVTL
+1102 NVK
-1110 HATLY
+1110 Y
-1115 TSASK
+1115 FYSYRIK
-1120 NAESSAGARFSGGIS
+1120 YESI
-1135 VDSEERKEITLTLSS
+1135 
-1150 WINSSGNPQDE
+1150 
-1161 DSVEYDFNCKENATC
+1161 
-1176 WLSGTLQTHVE
+1176 
-1187 TSLKEAPPDPGTGR
+1187 
-1201 DPDPSNPLRP
+1201 
-1211 DPSNPLRPDPN
+1211 
-1222 DPGHSPAPNPHN
+1222 
-1234 PDEPDNPNQPGIG
+1234 
-1247 HRTHGYAAPRPV
+1247 
-1259 LRAAGDETRLMG
+1259 
-1271 KNGGTIRERY
+1271 
-1281 ASASVKSPYLRVD
+1281 KS
-1294 YFVYYENV
+1294 
-1302 KGQQQFIIAKDGFC
+1302 QQKFIIARNGFC
-1316 IFHNARRYIY
+1316 VFNSSAKYIY
-1326 CNASNGQFEVMG
+1326 SNSETGEFIIRGAKMIE
-1338 LTNFSRQ
+1338 

>member
-30 AFVEAQFARQ
+30 AFVEAQFALAR
-40 WWVEVPVGAWVE
+40 WVEVPVGAWVE

-83 ARGLEAIVALNPVD
+83 ARALEAIVTLNPVD
-97 GRAAFPLTATPEEHA
+97 GRAAFPLTASPAEHA
-112 ELVVQNMNARGGGG
+112 GLVVENMNARGGGG
-126 WRLGGCVAG
+126 WRLGGCVEG

-153 IAEAFETE
+153 IAEAFGTE
-161 WQCDGKVITI
+161 WNCDGKVITI

-176 GAEDPV
+176 GAEDPA

-215 RNVSYSDYG
+215 RNVSFPDYG
-224 KERLHLPKA
+224 KKRLHLPKA
-233 STVSFDGLHFEGES
+233 KTISFDGLHFEGEA
-247 GFVAA
+247 GFAAA

-257 ATDAAGASVAR
+257 TTDAAGASVAR

-279 ATLSLEECYPRR
+279 ATLALEECYPRR
-291 VGTVTAVGAGGL
+291 EGTVTGVSADGL
-303 DFVDSAIPADLNY
+303 DFMDSTIPNDLNY

-343 QTEKD
+343 QTETD
-348 LTGYD
+348 LMGYD

-378 RAGDRYAVF
+378 RVGDRYAVF
-387 HINMPPRYVRDA
+387 HINMPARYVQDA

-426 AAWARARWAN
+426 AAWARARWAT

-455 GASGDGRA
+455 GASGEGRA

-500 QAQEQVVATR
+500 KAQEQVVATR

-522 RQAQEGLKQLEAAAR
+522 RQAKEGLKQLEEVAKR
-537 GLEERFTES
+537 VDDFKES
-546 IRPATVTTMGALVGS
+546 IKPATVTTMGALVGS

-568 LNRVEFTWE
+568 VNRVEFTWE
-577 GAGRRLRARAVD
+577 GAGKRLRARAVD

-604 QGRGTLSAAGAAA
+604 QGRGTIGTTGATA

-628 ALTAAGKPYFLY
+628 ALTAARKPYFLY
-640 AECPGGAGA
+640 AECPSGEGK
-649 TDGRFAVSEEARP
+649 TDGRFAISETARP

-680 GRGNRSVQPV
+680 GLGHRSVQPV

-703 GRIVSRGG
+703 SRIVSRGG

-726 RFTIPEAAGPAAVS
+726 RFTIPEAKEPTVAAPG
-740 RPNLFSNGGPMIKDV
+740 PNLFSNGGPMIASV
-755 EGWRLINNDSDWAV
+755 EGWRVIKDTNDWV
-769 IMEQVEEEAHGGY
+769 ISMEQVKEEAHGGY
-782 GRIRYTARRTKTE
+782 GRIRYTARRVGKLE
-795 QPDRLYKIG
+795 SRRNFKIG
-804 QIWAEVPLAVGGA
+804 QVWAEVPLALGDA
-817 VCAAVGLARCT
+817 VCAAVGLAWCT
-828 HPRAVMFEGYFGGGY
+828 HPKAVEFEGAFGRGY
-843 PRRNLAEMRRASSMA
+843 PSKTLPEMRRASSMA
-858 GNPSRADLPFA
+858 GDPTQADSA
-869 QARGEAA
+869 IERNRDEAA
-876 ETAVFGPLPRS
+876 EAVVFGPLLR
-887 NGGLDMALSW
+887 GDEDRWMALSW
-897 FVDSAALPNAGLGE
+897 FVDSAELPNAGLGE

-919 LKVEAGETFTGAPV
+919 LKVEAGETFTGMPTA
-933 TKEDMKCG
+933 EDMKRG
-941 QGFTVVD
+941 QGFTLVD

-971 GLWGGGFSG
+971 GLWGGGYLGAYSKD
-980 NYNENTPAFWAGGTF
+980 TPAFWAGGTF
-995 EKAMNGEANTI
+995 VEALLGKAKTI

-1025 IDWTDNGGF
+1025 MAWTENGGLFEINPTKSIPPIAKIDTIGRDEASEFHEF
-1034 FRIIPTQNMPS
+1034 FRSMDERSCEIKILQSGKPIEKILPFEQEVSFDLCTVRNIGNETVS
-1045 WDDIETNAGRN
+1045 VDIYITAAYEFNANAGGYEGDFAMVAIVFDGHVLMGGKEIELYGNTGEGAPDGRYKVGYTYRN
-1056 VQGNQTEYAR
+1056 EAVAKIRVQAKSYE
-1066 DLHASLH
+1066 SISVK
-1073 GKVQEDR
+1073 GKVHINLLAKAGII
-1080 ENKTIHIP
+1080 NKHTSGIDLYGTNSTASIK
-1088 IVQITHPLPAGQTV
+1088 AK
-1102 RVNVKVTL
+1102 NVKFF
-1110 HATLY
+1110 Y
-1115 TSASK
+1115 SYRIK
-1120 NAESSAGARFSGGIS
+1120 YESI
-1135 VDSEERKEITLTLSS
+1135 
-1150 WINSSGNPQDE
+1150 
-1161 DSVEYDFNCKENATC
+1161 
-1176 WLSGTLQTHVE
+1176 
-1187 TSLKEAPPDPGTGR
+1187 
-1201 DPDPSNPLRP
+1201 
-1211 DPSNPLRPDPN
+1211 
-1222 DPGHSPAPNPHN
+1222 
-1234 PDEPDNPNQPGIG
+1234 
-1247 HRTHGYAAPRPV
+1247 
-1259 LRAAGDETRLMG
+1259 
-1271 KNGGTIRERY
+1271 
-1281 ASASVKSPYLRVD
+1281 KS
-1294 YFVYYENV
+1294 
-1302 KGQQQFIIAKDGFC
+1302 QQKFIIARNGFC
-1316 IFHNARRYIY
+1316 VFNSSAKYIY
-1326 CNASNGQFEVMG
+1326 SNSETGEFIIRGAKIIE
-1338 LTNFSRQ
+1338 

>member
-30 AFVEAQFARQ
+30 AFVEAQFALAR
-40 WWVEVPVGAWVE
+40 WVEVPVGAWVE

-71 TLYDYRARFESD
+71 TLYDYRARFESE
-83 ARGLEAIVALNPVD
+83 ARGLEAIVTLNPVD
-97 GRAAFPLTATPEEHA
+97 GRAAFPLTASPAEHA
-112 ELVVQNMNARGGGG
+112 GLVVENMNARGGGG
-126 WRLGGCVAG
+126 WRLGGCVEG

-153 IAEAFETE
+153 IAEAFGTE
-161 WQCDGKVITI
+161 WNCDGKVITI

-176 GAEDPV
+176 GAEDPA

-215 RNVSYSDYG
+215 RNVSFPDYG
-224 KERLHLPKA
+224 KKRLHLPKA
-233 STVSFDGLHFEGES
+233 KTISFDGLHFEGEA
-247 GFVAA
+247 GFAAA

-257 ATDAAGASVAR
+257 TTDAEGTSVAR

-279 ATLSLEECYPRR
+279 ATLALEECYPRR
-291 VGTVTAVGAGGL
+291 EGTVTGVSADGL
-303 DFVDSAIPADLNY
+303 DFMDSTTPNDLNY

-343 QTEKD
+343 QTETD

-378 RAGDRYAVF
+378 RVGDRYAVF
-387 HINMPPRYVRDA
+387 HINMPARYVQDA

-426 AAWARARWAN
+426 AAWARARWAT

-455 GASGDGRA
+455 GASGEGRA

-500 QAQEQVVATR
+500 RAQEQVVATR

-522 RQAQEGLKQLEAAAR
+522 RQAKEGLKQLEEVAKR
-537 GLEERFTES
+537 IDDFKES
-546 IRPATVTTMGALVGS
+546 IKPATVTTMGALVGS

-568 LNRVEFTWE
+568 VNRVEFTWK
-577 GAGRRLRARAVD
+577 GAGKRLRVRAVD

-604 QGRGTLSAAGAAA
+604 QGRGTIGTTGATA

-628 ALTAAGKPYFLY
+628 ALTAARKPYFLY
-640 AECPGGAGA
+640 AECPGGEGK
-649 TDGRFAVSEEARP
+649 TDGRFAISMEARP

-680 GRGNRSVQPV
+680 GLGHRGVQPV

-703 GRIVSRGG
+703 SRIVSRGG

-726 RFTIPEAAGPAAVS
+726 RFTIPEAAGPTA
-740 RPNLFSNGGPMIKDV
+740 GM
-755 EGWRLINNDSDWAV
+755 
-769 IMEQVEEEAHGGY
+769 
-782 GRIRYTARRTKTE
+782 GR
-795 QPDRLYKIG
+795 
-804 QIWAEVPLAVGGA
+804 
-817 VCAAVGLARCT
+817 
-828 HPRAVMFEGYFGGGY
+828 
-843 PRRNLAEMRRASSMA
+843 
-858 GNPSRADLPFA
+858 
-869 QARGEAA
+869 
-876 ETAVFGPLPRS
+876 
-887 NGGLDMALSW
+887 
-897 FVDSAALPNAGLGE
+897 
-911 EVVLEFVW
+911 
-919 LKVEAGETFTGAPV
+919 
-933 TKEDMKCG
+933 G
-941 QGFTVVD
+941 QGFTLVE

-960 QGRGAGAKATA
+960 KGRGAKAETTA
-971 GLWGGGFSG
+971 GLWGGGDTG
-980 NYNENTPAFWAGGTF
+980 DYNENTPAFWAGGTF
-995 EKAMNGEANTI
+995 TAAMQGEAKTI

-1025 IDWTDNGGF
+1025 MAWTENGGMFEINPTKAMPSLDTLKNKMGLNKKGGSEAKLARNISASSLSRYTINAVKTDNDSDSNSGPANLLGF
-1034 FRIIPTQNMPS
+1034 PINKIIWN
-1045 WDDIETNAGRN
+1045 ET
-1056 VQGNQTEYAR
+1056 VVVEVT
-1066 DLHASLH
+1066 
-1073 GKVQEDR
+1073 
-1080 ENKTIHIP
+1080 
-1088 IVQITHPLPAGQTV
+1088 
-1102 RVNVKVTL
+1102 VTL
-1110 HATLY
+1110 RADL
-1115 TSASK
+1115 SAQQ
-1120 NAESSAGARFSGGIS
+1120 RYSGGIGIAEAKAQFKGDLVAGGERRKVS
-1135 VDSEERKEITLTLSS
+1135 LLLLTDNDSHSQGAQVDTQTYTLRSSGDCNCTLHGTLSS
-1150 WINSSGNPQDE
+1150 SVQTQTRDKWVKGKEVPEGFSSW
-1161 DSVEYDFNCKENATC
+1161 CT
-1176 WLSGTLQTHVE
+1176 
-1187 TSLKEAPPDPGTGR
+1187 
-1201 DPDPSNPLRP
+1201 
-1211 DPSNPLRPDPN
+1211 
-1222 DPGHSPAPNPHN
+1222 
-1234 PDEPDNPNQPGIG
+1234 
-1247 HRTHGYAAPRPV
+1247 
-1259 LRAAGDETRLMG
+1259 
-1271 KNGGTIRERY
+1271 
-1281 ASASVKSPYLRVD
+1281 ASAANVWVEASYV
-1294 YFVYYENV
+1294 VYYEAV
-1302 KGQQQFIIAKDGFC
+1302 KGQQRFIIARDGFC
-1316 IFHNARRYIY
+1316 VFHNATRYIY
-1326 CNASNGQFEVMG
+1326 CNASNGEFKVMG
-1338 LTNFSRQ
+1338 LTGFSKV

>member
-30 AFVEAQFARQ
+30 AFVEAQFALAR
-40 WWVEVPVGAWVE
+40 WVEVPVGAWVE

-83 ARGLEAIVALNPVD
+83 ARALEAIVTLNPVD
-97 GRAAFPLTATPEEHA
+97 GRAAFPLTASPAEHA
-112 ELVVQNMNARGGGG
+112 GLVVENMNARGGGG
-126 WRLGGCVAG
+126 WRLGGCVEG

-153 IAEAFETE
+153 IAEAFGTE
-161 WQCDGKVITI
+161 WNCDGKVITI

-176 GAEDPV
+176 GAEDPA

-215 RNVSYSDYG
+215 RNVSFPDYG
-224 KERLHLPKA
+224 KKRLHLPKA
-233 STVSFDGLHFEGES
+233 KTISFDGLHFEGEA
-247 GFVAA
+247 GFAAA

-257 ATDAAGASVAR
+257 TTDAAGASVAR

-279 ATLSLEECYPRR
+279 ATLALEECYPRR
-291 VGTVTAVGAGGL
+291 EGTVTGVSADGL
-303 DFVDSAIPADLNY
+303 DFMDSTIPNDLNY

-343 QTEKD
+343 QTETD

-378 RAGDRYAVF
+378 RVGDRYAVF
-387 HINMPPRYVRDA
+387 HINMPARYVQDA

-426 AAWARARWAN
+426 AAWARARWAT

-455 GASGDGRA
+455 GASGEGRA

-500 QAQEQVVATR
+500 KAQEQVVATR

-522 RQAQEGLKQLEAAAR
+522 RQAKEGLKQLEEVAKR
-537 GLEERFTES
+537 VDDFNES
-546 IRPATVTTMGALVGS
+546 IKPATVTTMGALVGS

-568 LNRVEFTWE
+568 VNRVEFTWK
-577 GAGRRLRARAVD
+577 GAGKRLRARAVD

-604 QGRGTLSAAGAAA
+604 QGRGTIGTTGATA
-617 RRWNLYAFVSG
+617 RRWNLYAFVS
-628 ALTAAGKPYFLY
+628 APLTAARKPYFLY
-640 AECPGGAGA
+640 AECPSGEGK
-649 TDGRFAVSEEARP
+649 TDGRFAISETARP

-680 GRGNRSVQPV
+680 GFGTRSVQPV

-703 GRIVSRGG
+703 SRIVSRGG

-726 RFTIPEAAGPAAVS
+726 RFTIPEADEPTVAAPG
-740 RPNLFSNGGPMIKDV
+740 PNLFSNGGPMIASV
-755 EGWRLINNDSDWAV
+755 EGWRVIKDTNDWV
-769 IMEQVEEEAHGGY
+769 ISMEQVKEEAHGGY
-782 GRIRYTARRTKTE
+782 GRIRYTARRVGKLE
-795 QPDRLYKIG
+795 SRRNFKIG
-804 QIWAEVPLAVGGA
+804 QVWAEVPLALGDA
-817 VCAAVGLARCT
+817 VCAAVGLAWCT
-828 HPRAVMFEGYFGGGY
+828 HPKAVVFEGAFGRGY
-843 PRRNLAEMRRASSMA
+843 PSKTLPEMRRASSMA
-858 GNPSRADLPFA
+858 GDPTQADSA
-869 QARGEAA
+869 IERNRDEAA
-876 ETAVFGPLPRS
+876 EAVVFGPLLR
-887 NGGLDMALSW
+887 GDEDRWMALSW
-897 FVDSAALPNAGLGE
+897 FVDSAELPNAGLGE
-911 EVVLEFVW
+911 EVVLEFAW
-919 LKVEAGETFTGAPV
+919 LKIEVGERFTGMPTAG
-933 TKEDMKCG
+933 MGGLAGG
-941 QGFTVVD
+941 QGFTLVE

-960 QGRGAGAKATA
+960 QGQGAGAKATA
-971 GLWGGGFSG
+971 GLWGGGYAGAYSI
-980 NYNENTPAFWAGGTF
+980 NTPAFWAGGTF
-995 EKAMNGEANTI
+995 AEAVQGNAKTI

-1015 GRMLVASEGD
+1015 GRMLVAQNGD
-1025 IDWTDNGGF
+1025 MDWTENGNAFSISPTEEMKPLSWF
-1034 FRIIPTQNMPS
+1034 FERIGGNGTYEGNVMS
-1045 WDDIETNAGRN
+1045 WDEKLEVIYNPKYDPNGYGLGNRDGKRFTHAVGRLRVAPYEEVEVVCNVKASADIFAHRRPQPPDQDKCTGSARVGFGVELYTGDKVNKVNFAIEATNAASR
-1056 VQGNQTEYAR
+1056 QTYRRTERIVTKGKPGDSLSMYVAVLR
-1066 DLHASLH
+1066 DVIATEEGMHYN
-1073 GKVQEDR
+1073 G
-1080 ENKTIHIP
+1080 P
-1088 IVQITHPLPAGQTV
+1088 
-1102 RVNVKVTL
+1102 RV
-1110 HATLY
+1110 
-1115 TSASK
+1115 
-1120 NAESSAGARFSGGIS
+1120 G
-1135 VDSEERKEITLTLSS
+1135 
-1150 WINSSGNPQDE
+1150 
-1161 DSVEYDFNCKENATC
+1161 
-1176 WLSGTLQTHVE
+1176 
-1187 TSLKEAPPDPGTGR
+1187 DPGYST
-1201 DPDPSNPLRP
+1201 
-1211 DPSNPLRPDPN
+1211 
-1222 DPGHSPAPNPHN
+1222 
-1234 PDEPDNPNQPGIG
+1234 
-1247 HRTHGYAAPRPV
+1247 AA
-1259 LRAAGDETRLMG
+1259 
-1271 KNGGTIRERY
+1271 TIYNVTVEVEVEMR
-1281 ASASVKSPYLRVD
+1281 
-1294 YFVYYENV
+1294 YENV
-1302 KGQQQFIIAKDGFC
+1302 REQQVFVLAKDGFC
-1316 IFHNARRYIY
+1316 VYHGRNNFIY
-1326 CNASNGQFEVMG
+1326 CNSHTGQFIVKGASSSE
-1338 LTNFSRQ
+1338 

>member
-30 AFVEAQFARQ
+30 AFVEAQFALAR
-40 WWVEVPVGAWVE
+40 WVEVPVGAWVE

-71 TLYDYRARFESD
+71 TLYDYRARFESE
-83 ARGLEAIVALNPVD
+83 ARGLEAIVTLNPVD
-97 GRAAFPLTATPEEHA
+97 GRAAFPLTASPAEHA
-112 ELVVQNMNARGGGG
+112 GLVVQNMNARGGGG
-126 WRLGGCVAG
+126 WRLGGCVEG

-153 IAEAFETE
+153 IAEAFGTE
-161 WQCDGKVITI
+161 WNCDGKVITI

-215 RNVSYSDYG
+215 RNVSFSDYG
-224 KERLHLPKA
+224 KKRLHLPKA
-233 STVSFDGLHFEGES
+233 KTISFDGLHFEGEAE
-247 GFVAA
+247 FAAA

-257 ATDAAGASVAR
+257 TTDAEGTSVAR

-279 ATLSLEECYPRR
+279 ATLALEECYPRR
-291 VGTVTAVGAGGL
+291 EGTVTGVSADGL
-303 DFVDSAIPADLNY
+303 DFMDSTIPNDLNY

-343 QTEKD
+343 QTETD

-378 RAGDRYAVF
+378 RVGDRYAVF

-426 AAWARARWAN
+426 AAWARARWNN

-455 GASGDGRA
+455 GASGAGRA

-500 QAQEQVVATR
+500 RAQEQVVATR

-522 RQAQEGLKQLEAAAR
+522 RQAREGLKQLEEVAKR
-537 GLEERFTES
+537 VDDFKES
-546 IRPATVTTMGALVGS
+546 IKPATVTTMGALVGS

-568 LNRVEFTWE
+568 VNRVEFTWE
-577 GAGRRLRARAVD
+577 GAGKRLRARAVD
-589 GGAMVLEHATLGGEP
+589 GGAMVLEHATLGGDPRE
-604 QGRGTLSAAGAAA
+604 RGTIGTTGAAA

-640 AECPGGAGA
+640 AECPNGEGK
-649 TDGRFAVSEEARP
+649 TDGHFAISMEARP

-680 GRGNRSVQPV
+680 GLGHRGVQPV

-703 GRIVSRGG
+703 SRIVSRGG

-726 RFTIPEAAGPAAVS
+726 RFTIPEANEPAAGKK
-740 RPNLFSNGGPMIKDV
+740 R
-755 EGWRLINNDSDWAV
+755 
-769 IMEQVEEEAHGGY
+769 
-782 GRIRYTARRTKTE
+782 
-795 QPDRLYKIG
+795 
-804 QIWAEVPLAVGGA
+804 
-817 VCAAVGLARCT
+817 
-828 HPRAVMFEGYFGGGY
+828 
-843 PRRNLAEMRRASSMA
+843 
-858 GNPSRADLPFA
+858 
-869 QARGEAA
+869 
-876 ETAVFGPLPRS
+876 
-887 NGGLDMALSW
+887 
-897 FVDSAALPNAGLGE
+897 
-911 EVVLEFVW
+911 
-919 LKVEAGETFTGAPV
+919 
-933 TKEDMKCG
+933 G
-941 QGFTVVD
+941 QGFTLVE

-960 QGRGAGAKATA
+960 KGRGAAACTTA
-971 GLWGGGFSG
+971 GLWGGGDTG
-980 NYNENTPAFWAGGTF
+980 DYNENTPAFWAGGTF
-995 EKAMNGEANTI
+995 TAAMQGEAKTI
-1006 LRHDGSAKI
+1006 LRHNGSAKI
-1015 GRMLVASEGD
+1015 GRMLVAKEGD
-1025 IDWTDNGGF
+1025 MAWTDNDGMFEINPTKAMPTLDTLKNNVGLNETGGSEAKLARNISASSLSRYTTGAPKTDNNSDSSRDPTNLLGF
-1034 FRIIPTQNMPS
+1034 LIKKIIWNETVEVVVTVTLRADLSAQQLYSDGIGIAEANAQFKGELVAGGERQEVSLYLQANNDSSSQGAQDSTQTYTLRSSGGCNCTLQGTLSSSVQTQTRDKWVKGKETPKGFSS
-1045 WDDIETNAGRN
+1045 WCT
-1056 VQGNQTEYAR
+1056 
-1066 DLHASLH
+1066 AS
-1073 GKVQEDR
+1073 
-1080 ENKTIHIP
+1080 
-1088 IVQITHPLPAGQTV
+1088 AA
-1102 RVNVKVTL
+1102 NVKVEVS
-1110 HATLY
+1110 Y
-1115 TSASK
+1115 T
-1120 NAESSAGARFSGGIS
+1120 
-1135 VDSEERKEITLTLSS
+1135 
-1150 WINSSGNPQDE
+1150 
-1161 DSVEYDFNCKENATC
+1161 
-1176 WLSGTLQTHVE
+1176 
-1187 TSLKEAPPDPGTGR
+1187 
-1201 DPDPSNPLRP
+1201 
-1211 DPSNPLRPDPN
+1211 
-1222 DPGHSPAPNPHN
+1222 
-1234 PDEPDNPNQPGIG
+1234 
-1247 HRTHGYAAPRPV
+1247 
-1259 LRAAGDETRLMG
+1259 
-1271 KNGGTIRERY
+1271 
-1281 ASASVKSPYLRVD
+1281 
-1294 YFVYYENV
+1294 VYYEAV
-1302 KGQQQFIIAKDGFC
+1302 KGQQAFIIARDGFC
-1316 IFHNARRYIY
+1316 VFHNANRYIY
-1326 CNASNGQFEVMG
+1326 CNAHNGEFKVMG
-1338 LTNFSRQ
+1338 LTDFSRV

>member
-30 AFVEAQFARQ
+30 AFVEAQFALAR
-40 WWVEVPVGAWVE
+40 WVEVPVGAWVE

-83 ARGLEAIVALNPVD
+83 ARALEAIVTLNPVD
-97 GRAAFPLTATPEEHA
+97 GRAAFPLTASPAEHA
-112 ELVVQNMNARGGGG
+112 GLVVENMNARGGGG
-126 WRLGGCVAG
+126 WRLGGCVEG

-153 IAEAFETE
+153 IAEAFGTE

-176 GAEDPV
+176 GAEDPA

-215 RNVSYSDYG
+215 RNVSFPDYG
-224 KERLHLPKA
+224 KKRLHLPKA
-233 STVSFDGLHFEGES
+233 KTISFDGLHFEGEA
-247 GFVAA
+247 GFAAA

-257 ATDAAGASVAR
+257 TTDAAGTSVAR

-279 ATLSLEECYPRR
+279 ATLALEECYPRR
-291 VGTVTAVGAGGL
+291 EGTVTGVSADGL
-303 DFVDSAIPADLNY
+303 DFMDSTIPNDLNY

-343 QTEKD
+343 QTETD

-353 HGARRFQLVPQDEDG
+353 HGARRFELVPQDEDG

-378 RAGDRYAVF
+378 RVGDRYAVF
-387 HINMPPRYVRDA
+387 HINMPGRYVRDA

-426 AAWARARWAN
+426 AAWARARWAT

-455 GASGDGRA
+455 GASGEGRA

-500 QAQEQVVATR
+500 RAQEQVVATR

-522 RQAQEGLKQLEAAAR
+522 RQAKEGLKQLEEVAKR
-537 GLEERFTES
+537 VDDFKES
-546 IRPATVTTMGALVGS
+546 IKPATVTTMGALVGS

-568 LNRVEFTWE
+568 VNRVEFTWK
-577 GAGRRLRARAVD
+577 GAGKRLRARAVD

-604 QGRGTLSAAGAAA
+604 QGRGTIGTTGATA

-628 ALTAAGKPYFLY
+628 ALTAARKPYFLY
-640 AECPGGAGA
+640 AECPSGEGE
-649 TDGRFAVSEEARP
+649 TDGRFAISETARP

-680 GRGNRSVQPV
+680 GLGHRSVQPV

-703 GRIVSRGG
+703 SRIVSRGG

-726 RFTIPEAAGPAAVS
+726 RFTIPEANEPAA
-740 RPNLFSNGGPMIKDV
+740 GM
-755 EGWRLINNDSDWAV
+755 
-769 IMEQVEEEAHGGY
+769 
-782 GRIRYTARRTKTE
+782 GR
-795 QPDRLYKIG
+795 
-804 QIWAEVPLAVGGA
+804 
-817 VCAAVGLARCT
+817 
-828 HPRAVMFEGYFGGGY
+828 
-843 PRRNLAEMRRASSMA
+843 
-858 GNPSRADLPFA
+858 
-869 QARGEAA
+869 
-876 ETAVFGPLPRS
+876 
-887 NGGLDMALSW
+887 
-897 FVDSAALPNAGLGE
+897 
-911 EVVLEFVW
+911 
-919 LKVEAGETFTGAPV
+919 
-933 TKEDMKCG
+933 G
-941 QGFTVVD
+941 QGFTLVE

-960 QGRGAGAKATA
+960 KGRGAKAETTA
-971 GLWGGGFSG
+971 GLWGGGDTG
-980 NYNENTPAFWAGGTF
+980 DYNENTPAFWAGGTF
-995 EKAMNGEANTI
+995 TAAMQGEAKTI

-1025 IDWTDNGGF
+1025 MAWTENGGMFEINPTKAMPALDDLKNNVGLNKKGGSEAKLARNISASSLSRYTINAVKTDNDSDSNSGPANLLDF
-1034 FRIIPTQNMPS
+1034 HINKIIWN
-1045 WDDIETNAGRN
+1045 ET
-1056 VQGNQTEYAR
+1056 V
-1066 DLHASLH
+1066 
-1073 GKVQEDR
+1073 V
-1080 ENKTIHIP
+1080 
-1088 IVQITHPLPAGQTV
+1088 
-1102 RVNVKVTL
+1102 VKVTV
-1110 HATLY
+1110 TLRADL
-1115 TSASK
+1115 SAQQ
-1120 NAESSAGARFSGGIS
+1120 RYSGGIGIAEAKAQFEGDLVAGGERREVS
-1135 VDSEERKEITLTLSS
+1135 LLLLTDNDSHSQGAQVDTQTYTLRSSGDCNCTLHGTLSS
-1150 WINSSGNPQDE
+1150 SVQTQTSDKWVKGKKVPEGFSSW
-1161 DSVEYDFNCKENATC
+1161 CT
-1176 WLSGTLQTHVE
+1176 
-1187 TSLKEAPPDPGTGR
+1187 
-1201 DPDPSNPLRP
+1201 
-1211 DPSNPLRPDPN
+1211 
-1222 DPGHSPAPNPHN
+1222 
-1234 PDEPDNPNQPGIG
+1234 
-1247 HRTHGYAAPRPV
+1247 
-1259 LRAAGDETRLMG
+1259 
-1271 KNGGTIRERY
+1271 
-1281 ASASVKSPYLRVD
+1281 ASAANVWVEASYV
-1294 YFVYYENV
+1294 VYYEAV
-1302 KGQQQFIIAKDGFC
+1302 KGQQRFIIARDGFC
-1316 IFHNARRYIY
+1316 VFHNANRYIY
-1326 CNASNGQFEVMG
+1326 CNASNGEFEVMG
-1338 LTNFSRQ
+1338 LTGFSKV

>member
-30 AFVEAQFARQ
+30 AFVEAQFALAR
-40 WWVEVPVGAWVE
+40 WVEVPVGAWLE

-83 ARGLEAIVALNPVD
+83 ARGLEAIVTLNPVD
-97 GRAAFPLTATPEEHA
+97 GRAAFPLTASPAEHA
-112 ELVVQNMNARGGGG
+112 GLVVENMNARGGGG
-126 WRLGGCVAG
+126 WRLGGCVEG

-153 IAEAFETE
+153 IAEAFGTE
-161 WQCDGKVITI
+161 WNCDGKVITI

-176 GAEDPV
+176 GAEDPA

-215 RNVSYSDYG
+215 RNVSFPDYG
-224 KERLHLPKA
+224 KKRLHLPKA
-233 STVSFDGLHFEGES
+233 KTISFDGLHFEGEA
-247 GFVAA
+247 GFAAA

-257 ATDAAGASVAR
+257 TTDAAGTSVAR

-279 ATLSLEECYPRR
+279 ATLALEECYPRR
-291 VGTVTAVGAGGL
+291 EGTVTEVSADGL
-303 DFVDSAIPADLNY
+303 DFMDSTIPADLNY

-343 QTEKD
+343 QTETD

-353 HGARRFQLVPQDEDG
+353 HGARRFELVPQDEDG

-387 HINMPPRYVRDA
+387 HINMPTRYVQDA

-426 AAWARARWAN
+426 AAWARARWAT

-455 GASGDGRA
+455 GASGEGRA

-500 QAQEQVVATR
+500 RAQEQVVATR

-522 RQAQEGLKQLEAAAR
+522 RQAKEGLKQLEEVAKR
-537 GLEERFTES
+537 VDDFKES
-546 IRPATVTTMGALVGS
+546 IKPATVTTMGALVGS

-568 LNRVEFTWE
+568 VNRVEFTWE
-577 GAGRRLRARAVD
+577 GAGKRLRARAVD

-604 QGRGTLSAAGAAA
+604 QGRGTIGTTGATA

-628 ALTAAGKPYFLY
+628 ALTAARKPYFLY
-640 AECPGGAGA
+640 AECPSGEGK
-649 TDGRFAVSEEARP
+649 TDGRFAVSKEARP

-680 GRGNRSVQPV
+680 GFGTRSVQPV

-703 GRIVSRGG
+703 SRIVSRGG

-726 RFTIPEAAGPAAVS
+726 RFTIPEAKEPTAGKPE
-740 RPNLFSNGGPMIKDV
+740 PNLFSNGGPMIVGVD
-755 EGWRLINNDSDWAV
+755 GWRVISDSSDWEMR
-769 IMEQVEEEAHGGY
+769 MEQVEEEAHGGY
-782 GRIRYTARRTKTE
+782 GRIRYTAKRTKKT
-795 QPDRLYKIG
+795 QTDRFYKVG
-804 QIWAEVPLAVGGA
+804 QVWVELPAQYAGAEA
-817 VCAAVGLARCT
+817 VCAAVGLALCT
-828 HPRAVMFEGYFGGGY
+828 RPKAVMFEGYFGGGY
-843 PRRNLAEMRRASSMA
+843 PNRNLADMRRTSSLVGKQQNA
-858 GNPSRADLPFA
+858 ESGFT
-869 QARGEAA
+869 RGLDEAA
-876 ETAVFGPLPRS
+876 EAVVYGPIRQE
-887 NGGLDMALSW
+887 NGGSNIALSW
-897 FVDSAALPNAGLGE
+897 FVDSEALPNKGLGV

-919 LKVEAGETFTGAPV
+919 LKMEVGERFTGMPTAGLGGLQG
-933 TKEDMKCG
+933 G
-941 QGFTVVD
+941 QGFTLVE

-960 QGRGAGAKATA
+960 QGRGGGGYAGAY
-971 GLWGGGFSG
+971 SMS
-980 NYNENTPAFWAGGTF
+980 TPAFWAGGTF
-995 EKAMNGEANTI
+995 VKALQGKANTI

-1025 IDWTDNGGF
+1025 MAWTENGRLF
-1034 FRIIPTQNMPS
+1034 EINPTKAMPS
-1045 WDDIETNAGRN
+1045 LDTLKNKVGLNENGSGAAKLGRN
-1056 VQGNQTEYAR
+1056 VSASSESHYVIR
-1066 DLHASLH
+1066 DPETDYKNNSYSTPAKLL
-1073 GKVQEDR
+1073 GFKIRKVIGDE
-1080 ENKTIHIP
+1080 
-1088 IVQITHPLPAGQTV
+1088 
-1102 RVNVKVTL
+1102 RVEVVVTVTL
-1110 HATLY
+1110 RADLSAEKRKGNGYSVAEAKFTGDLVAGGERRAVNLSLYIDNDNTDQGQLVSSDQYTL
-1115 TSASK
+1115 
-1120 NAESSAGARFSGGIS
+1120 R
-1135 VDSEERKEITLTLSS
+1135 
-1150 WINSSGNPQDE
+1150 SSGDC
-1161 DSVEYDFNCKENATC
+1161 VCA
-1176 WLSGTLQTHVE
+1176 LSGEL
-1187 TSLKEAPPDPGTGR
+1187 
-1201 DPDPSNPLRP
+1201 
-1211 DPSNPLRPDPN
+1211 
-1222 DPGHSPAPNPHN
+1222 
-1234 PDEPDNPNQPGIG
+1234 
-1247 HRTHGYAAPRPV
+1247 
-1259 LRAAGDETRLMG
+1259 
-1271 KNGGTIRERY
+1271 
-1281 ASASVKSPYLRVD
+1281 SASVETNTSDTVVDSKSELDKNKISSWCDASAANVQVEVSYM
-1294 YFVYYENV
+1294 VYYEAV
-1302 KGQQQFIIAKDGFC
+1302 KGQQAFIIARDGFC
-1316 IFHNARRYIY
+1316 VFHNANRYIY
-1326 CNASNGQFEVMG
+1326 CNAHTGEFKVVG
-1338 LTNFSRQ
+1338 LTEFSQG